1 MRSSSPAPTAR
12 WWRTEESRSG
22 GRLGALAHRSRR
34 VGPGGF
40 RASVTQRPDGDGR
53 WPRCR
58 AEPDSVLAR
67 YFGHRTY
74 LGPVRMAFRL
84 PSNPRTATAMPNQNP
99 IAKV

>member
-1 MRSSSPAPTAR
+1 MRASSPAPTAP
-12 WWRTEESRSG
+12 WGRTEESRSG

-40 RASVTQRPDGDGR
+40 RASVTQRPDGTAGGR
-53 WPRCR
+53 GVGR
-58 AEPDSVLAR
+58 EPDSVIAR

-99 IAKV
+99 IAKA